1 MSRATTALRPAGPVP
16 VWEAASWLTHTDKM
30 RGRLRGAV
38 HELMGQP
45 GLVGAPDPV
54 RMTTVVLAAKTSA
67 ADLAVEMTSREL
79 GRWVGVSASTIGHDV
94 RPYLDRE
101 HITESENRVRPG
113 TQVITGI
120 RWQLLSLL
128 DARLHQPATHPL
140 RLQKVEF
147 AVLWGL
153 VEAVCAPGWS
163 HADGTQTPPGLL
175 GTRTGPGAAT
185 DRLALLLLVL
195 EGRATGVVRLCSGS
209 VHKHGRIAATIARL
223 LGYSGA
229 EGTAEGARVRGRLEA
244 AGVVEVR
251 RTSAGREQ
259 LVIPAVEAAYR
270 EMRRLRRAEG
280 RPGGLV
286 PGPRR
291 GVATAG
297 GDQIPAQTA
306 KPQVNRGKS
315 ASGRGSAS
323 AGLHAYHTP
332 MAALGDEGA
341 GGIGFSGYGRGG
353 SGDLPGRV
361 CAREDQAAD
370 TDAAAALGPSS
381 GGPDGPLRG
390 EMPKT
395 PPTIPMQPEGQ
406 ELAGGDA
413 GASSGLDAA
422 SDVLAGVGGRH
433 SGGLRG
439 RVPRPARDL
448 EAVVAPVQL
457 LWDRLKRDSTR
468 RLVEKAIRG
477 ELTAIA
483 SVVGRGQ
490 AESILISRLTRRLL
504 LQPGEADAITDP
516 VGWLLGRGLPR
527 RSDCNDAGCD
537 EGVRMLS
544 GTACAHCEDQV
555 RSLRARRRH
564 VAAHVQAQL
573 PDATTEQQRAALE
586 DQLRAVVDAE
596 AARFEERRRERVAKD
611 AAVAAK
617 AAAARARQEA
627 DELARRAMPC
637 AQCGEPETGGL
648 CGTCWGWEETE
659 KLLTDAKT
667 LVAAG
672 CGEPDDTELTQSLAD
687 MAEHQAHA
695 RIQDACDKA
704 EAAGASATMIAL
716 AAKMKAQDI
725 VDEYRTTALRTLG
738 SEFQVE
744 AEARNAHAA
753 QMRRRH
759 LHPSIEDAEQA
770 ATKAA
775 EEARR
780 RTAEH
785 LLTQRSNAWRAAH
798 TPAPTEPARND
809 QPTVYETGAAQARAA
824 VTPAQRPQGAW
835 TCTACGL
842 ALIGRP
848 PADGRCAACEGQAAG
863 LSRAER
869 FARLA
874 GAAS

>member
-1 MSRATTALRPAGPVP
+1 MSRTAMAVRLAEPVP
-16 VWEAASWLTHTDKM
+16 VWEVASWLTHTDKM
-30 RGRLRGAV
+30 RGRLRAAM
-38 HELMGQP
+38 HELMRQP
-45 GLVGAPDPV
+45 GLFGAPDSV
-54 RMTTVVLAAKTSA
+54 RMTAVVLAARTSA
-67 ADLAVEMTSREL
+67 ATLSVEMTAREL
-79 GRWVGVSASTIGHDV
+79 GRWVGVSSSAVGHEV

-101 HITESENRVRPG
+101 HITDSKNQVRPG

-120 RWQLLSLL
+120 RWQLLPLL
-128 DARLHQPATHPL
+128 DARHHQSATHPL

-153 VEAVCAPGWS
+153 LEAVCAPGWS
-163 HADGTQTPPGLL
+163 HADGSQTPPGLL
-175 GTRTGPGAAT
+175 GTRTGRGAAT

-195 EGRATGVVRLCSGS
+195 ETRATGVVRLCGGA
-209 VHKHGRIAATIARL
+209 VDEHGRMAATIARL
-223 LGYSGA
+223 LRCSP
-229 EGTAEGARVRGRLEA
+229 AEGARVLARLVA
-244 AGVVEVR
+244 AGVVEARV
-251 RTSAGREQ
+251 TPNGREQ

-280 RPGGLV
+280 RPGRLI

-306 KPQVNRGKS
+306 KPQVNRS
-315 ASGRGSAS
+315 TAASGTGSAS
-323 AGLHAYHTP
+323 AGLHAYHSP

-341 GGIGFSGYGRGG
+341 GGSGFSGYGRGG
-353 SGDLPGRV
+353 SGDLPGRA

-370 TDAAAALGPSS
+370 TDAAAAPAPST

-395 PPTIPMQPEGQ
+395 PPTIPMQPEGR
-406 ELAGGDA
+406 ELAEGDA
-413 GASSGLDAA
+413 GSGLGAA
-422 SDVLAGVGGRH
+422 SDLLAGMGGRH
-433 SGGLRG
+433 SSGLRG

-457 LWDRLKRDSTR
+457 LWDRLKWDSTR
-468 RLVEKAIRG
+468 RLVEKAIRR

-483 SVVGRGQ
+483 SVVGRDQ
-490 AESILISRLTRRLL
+490 AESILVSRLTRRLL

-537 EGVRMLS
+537 EGVRMRS
-544 GTACAHCEDQV
+544 GAACAHCEDQV
-555 RSLRARRRH
+555 RSLRGRRRH
-564 VAAHVQAQL
+564 VAAQVQAQL
-573 PDATTEQQRAALE
+573 PDATTEQQRAAFE
-586 DQLRAVVDAE
+586 DQLRAVVDADT
-596 AARFEERRRERVAKD
+596 ARLEERRRERAAKD

-627 DELARRAMPC
+627 DEVARRAMPC
-637 AQCGEPETGGL
+637 AQCGEPEAGGL

-672 CGEPDDTELTQSLAD
+672 CGEPDDPELTQALAD

-704 EAAGASATMIAL
+704 DAAGASATMIAL
-716 AAKMKAQDI
+716 AAKVKAQDI

-738 SEFQVE
+738 REIQVE

-770 ATKAA
+770 ATQAA

-785 LLTQRSNAWRAAH
+785 LLTQRSNAWRTAH
-798 TPAPTEPARND
+798 TPAPAEPACDD
-809 QPTVYETGAAQARAA
+809 QPTVYEAGAAQARAA

-835 TCTACGL
+835 TCTDCGL
-842 ALIGRP
+842 TLIGRP
-848 PADGRCAACEGQAAG
+848 PAGCRCAACEGQAAG

>member
-1 MSRATTALRPAGPVP
+1 
-16 VWEAASWLTHTDKM
+16 
-30 RGRLRGAV
+30 
-38 HELMGQP
+38 
-45 GLVGAPDPV
+45 
-54 RMTTVVLAAKTSA
+54 MTTVVLAAKTSA

-94 RPYLDRE
+94 RPHLDRE
-101 HITESENRVRPG
+101 HITKSENRVRPG
-113 TQVITGI
+113 TRVITGI
-120 RWQLLSLL
+120 RWQLLPLL

-163 HADGTQTPPGLL
+163 HRNGTQTPPGLL

-195 EGRATGVVRLCSGS
+195 EARATGVVRLCGGA
-209 VHKHGRIAATIARL
+209 VDEHGRMAATIARL
-223 LGYSGA
+223 LRCSP
-229 EGTAEGARVRGRLEA
+229 AEGARVLARLVA
-244 AGVVEVR
+244 AGVVEARV
-251 RTSAGREQ
+251 TPNGREQ

-297 GDQIPAQTA
+297 GDQIPAQRA
-306 KPQVNRGKS
+306 KPQVSRGKS
-315 ASGRGSAS
+315 ASGTGSAS

-332 MAALGDEGA
+332 MAALRDEGA
-341 GGIGFSGYGRGG
+341 GGSGFSGYGREG
-353 SGDLPGRV
+353 SGDLPGRA

-370 TDAAAALGPSS
+370 TDAAAAPAPST

-395 PPTIPMQPEGQ
+395 SPTIPMQSEGQ
-406 ELAGGDA
+406 ELAEGGA
-413 GASSGLDAA
+413 GAGSGLDAA

-483 SVVGRGQ
+483 SVVGRDQ
-490 AESILISRLTRRLL
+490 AESILVSRLTRRLL

-544 GTACAHCEDQV
+544 GAACAHCEDQV
-555 RSLRARRRH
+555 RSLRGRRRH
-564 VAAHVQAQL
+564 VAAQVQAQL
-573 PDATTEQQRAALE
+573 PDATPDQQRAAFE
-586 DQLRAVVDAE
+586 DQLRAVVDAD
-596 AARFEERRRERVAKD
+596 AARLEERRRERAAKD

-627 DELARRAMPC
+627 DEVARRAMPC

-672 CGEPDDTELTQSLAD
+672 CGEPDDPELTQSLAD

-725 VDEYRTTALRTLG
+725 VDEYRAIALRTLG

-759 LHPSIEDAEQA
+759 LHPSVEDAEQA

-798 TPAPTEPARND
+798 TPAPAEPASGD
-809 QPTVYETGAAQARAA
+809 QPTVYEAGAAQARAA

-835 TCTACGL
+835 TCTDCGL
-842 ALIGRP
+842 TLIGRP
-848 PADGRCAACEGQAAG
+848 PAGCRCAACEGQAAG
-863 LSRAER
+863 LSRADR
-869 FARLA
+869 FALLA
-874 GAAS
+874 GAVS